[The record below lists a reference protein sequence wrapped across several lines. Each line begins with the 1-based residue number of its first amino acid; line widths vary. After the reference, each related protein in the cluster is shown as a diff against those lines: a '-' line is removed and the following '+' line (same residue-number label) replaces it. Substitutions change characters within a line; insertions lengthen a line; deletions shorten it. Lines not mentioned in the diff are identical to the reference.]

1 MDVLLLVDFIVLH
14 QFLLPW
20 QSPDNCSQLQI
31 TEAAR
36 TANLLQMSFPL
47 NRREIKYTLFSTIHT

>member
-1 MDVLLLVDFIVLH
+1 MDVLLLLDFIVLH

-20 QSPDNCSQLQI
+20 QSPNDCSQLQI
-31 TEAAR
+31 TEATQ

-47 NRREIKYTLFSTIHT
+47 NRGEIKYTIFSTIHT